1 MNLNIKQYVGL
12 FVDKT
17 KKKKKKMPPTALVV
31 KICREENH
39 KYFKSENES
48 LES

>member
-17 KKKKKKMPPTALVV
+17 KKKKLPPTALVV